1 MARRII
7 KSDHQHKEPDMIKI
21 AKKTQERIQSGLKQY
36 QSIVTGIKNRD
47 VSEADTVTVIK
58 DMLADI
64 FGFDKYLELTSEQQI
79 RGTFC
84 DLAVKID
91 SKIRLLIEVK
101 AAGIALND
109 SHLRQ
114 AVNYGANEGIE
125 WIVLSNAVEWK
136 LYRIKFAQ
144 PIDFEEVA
152 NFNITTIN
160 TRNEE
165 DIRKLF
171 LLTRES
177 ITSDAMDAFHQHTQL
192 LNKFTIAQMIT
203 TEPVVS
209 AIRKELR
216 KLFPDLKAE
225 QDQIA
230 DIIAN
235 EVLKREVLEGDKV
248 KDAQQRIKKASAK
261 NAKTA
266 EKKPVKQETNSPTTS
281 E

>member
-1 MARRII
+1 
-7 KSDHQHKEPDMIKI
+7 MIKI
-21 AKKTQERIQSGLKQY
+21 GKKTQERIQTGLKQY

-91 SKIRLLIEVK
+91 GKIRLLIEVK

-125 WIVLSNAVEWK
+125 WVVLSNAVDWK

-152 NFNITTIN
+152 SFNITSIN
-160 TRNEE
+160 LRNEE
-165 DIRKLF
+165 DTRKLF

-177 ITSDAMDAFHQHTQL
+177 ITSDAMNTFHQHSQL
-192 LNKFTIAQMIT
+192 LNKFTVAQVVNS
-203 TEPVVS
+203 EPVIS
-209 AIRKELR
+209 AVRREL
-216 KLFPDLKAE
+216 KKIFPDIKVDHE
-225 QDQIA
+225 QIA
-230 DIIAN
+230 DIIIN

-248 KDAQQRIKKASAK
+248 KDAQQRIKKSLAKQTKAS
-261 NAKTA
+261 T
-266 EKKPVKQETNSPTTS
+266 EKKSTTTES
-281 E
+281 QQNAHLENQGENHG